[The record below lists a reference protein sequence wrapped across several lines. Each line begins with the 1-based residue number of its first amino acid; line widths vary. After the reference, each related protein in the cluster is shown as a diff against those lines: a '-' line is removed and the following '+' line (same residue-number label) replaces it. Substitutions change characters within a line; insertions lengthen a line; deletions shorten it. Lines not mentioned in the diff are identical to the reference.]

1 MRFPVELR
9 LQSSRILMASV
20 LVAHVAAA
28 SALFHVPALREFLVG
43 DELSLAGSLGAAL
56 AWAALALSVLRSVR
70 AEQAKRGLVLWLEE
84 DGLAEVFAAGAGQG
98 VLCRIRPH
106 SAVALPQAVWFR
118 LQALE
123 GIPGATPVRV
133 RVPAGMM
140 LLASNLQQRESSESA
155 DGDDWRGLR
164 IWLRHRADRAA
175 DTVDVP
181 G

>member
-9 LQSSRILMASV
+9 LQPSRILMASV

-28 SALFHVPALREFLVG
+28 LALFHVPALHAFAAG
-43 DELSLAGSLGAAL
+43 DEVSLARSLGAVL
-56 AWAALALSVLRSVR
+56 AWAALALSALRALR
-70 AEQAKRGLVLWLEE
+70 AEQAKDGLILWLEE
-84 DGLAEVFAAGAGQG
+84 DGLVEVFAAGAEQG

-106 SAVALPQAVWFR
+106 SAVVLPRAVWFS
-118 LQALE
+118 LQVLE
-123 GIPGATPVRV
+123 NISGATAVRA

-140 LLASNLQQRESSESA
+140 LLASNVQQRDFQEPH
-155 DGDDWRGLR
+155 DGDDWRRLR

-175 DTVDVP
+175 DAADQP